1 MEELKQIKLLR
12 KKLGWGQKELAER
25 AEVSQSFIAKLESG
39 KIEPT
44 YSKAKRIL
52 EVLNKAEEKEELQ
65 AKDLMNKKII
75 YIGEEEKILLVIK
88 KMKKYGI
95 SQIPIGNKNQVVGL
109 ISESVI
115 LNNWSENLA
124 RKEVK
129 EIMKEVPPIVSLET
143 PKKGVMD
150 LLRVFPLVLVGKKG
164 EIKGLISKSDLL
176 ENI

>member
-115 LNNWSENLA
+115 LNN
-124 RKEVK
+124 
-129 EIMKEVPPIVSLET
+129 
-143 PKKGVMD
+143 
-150 LLRVFPLVLVGKKG
+150 
-164 EIKGLISKSDLL
+164 
-176 ENI
+176 